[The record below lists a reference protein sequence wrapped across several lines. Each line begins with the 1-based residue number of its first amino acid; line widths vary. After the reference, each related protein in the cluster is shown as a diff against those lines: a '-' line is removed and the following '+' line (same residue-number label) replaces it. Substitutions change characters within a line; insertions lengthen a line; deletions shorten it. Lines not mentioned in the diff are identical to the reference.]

1 MVGADGGKATPAPR
15 QWEDADMTKGTVG
28 LVLAAGAGSRFGGGK
43 LLATIAGRAVLQHV
57 LDALAEAG
65 VGESVVVLGK
75 DAERIEAAI
84 DWGSARRGR
93 LRRRRR
99 ADRPRRL

>member
-1 MVGADGGKATPAPR
+1 
-15 QWEDADMTKGTVG
+15 MTKGTVG

-43 LLATIAGRAVLQHV
+43 LLATIGGRPVLQHV

-65 VGESVVVLGK
+65 VGESIVVLGH

-84 DWGSARRGR
+84 DWGDTRRVVNPWPEPGPAGPPRVR
-93 LRRRRR
+93 LRPSRSD
-99 ADRPRRL
+99 AAPVLVAPE